1 MQKLYDFIESISL
14 PVLFITVTILFFF
27 RIVVVDGDSMMNT
40 LHHQEKVITSNFFYT
55 PEKGDIV
62 VTDSHNGY
70 GHPIIK
76 RVIATGGDTIKIDF
90 ETGDVFVNSTLL
102 SEEYI
107 FEKIQPEPR
116 DNIELTIPDGY
127 LFLMGDNRNHSAD
140 SRSEN
145 IGLINEKNLLGKAVF
160 RISPLSKIGKLK

>member
-1 MQKLYDFIESISL
+1 M
-14 PVLFITVTILFFF
+14 
-27 RIVVVDGDSMMNT
+27 
-40 LHHQEKVITSNFFYT
+40 
-55 PEKGDIV
+55 
-62 VTDSHNGY
+62 
-70 GHPIIK
+70 
-76 RVIATGGDTIKIDF
+76 
-90 ETGDVFVNSTLL
+90 FVNGTLL

-116 DNIELTIPDGY
+116 DNIELIIPEGY